1 VATYSFLTRRLAV
14 APTSIKKTGLSTNGF
29 SGIPML
35 KIDEDK
41 SGVKFNLYVQPR
53 SSRNQVVGLHGNALK
68 VKIKAPP
75 VEGAA
80 NKMCIAVLAK
90 ALNVPKSAIELVSG
104 KTARTKRL
112 LVKIAGNDDADKEV
126 TRIKT
131 TLRSLGSV

>member
-1 VATYSFLTRRLAV
+1 
-14 APTSIKKTGLSTNGF
+14 
-29 SGIPML
+29 ML

-41 SGVKFNLYVQPR
+41 AGLKFNLYVQPR

-80 NKMCIAVLAK
+80 NTMCIAVLAK

-112 LVKIAGNDDADKEV
+112 LIKIAGNDDADKEA